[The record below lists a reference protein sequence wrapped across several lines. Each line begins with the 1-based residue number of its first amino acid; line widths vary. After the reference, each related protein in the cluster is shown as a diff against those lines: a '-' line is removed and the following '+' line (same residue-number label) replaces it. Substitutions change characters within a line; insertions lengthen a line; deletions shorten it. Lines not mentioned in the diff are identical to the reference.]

1 MPKTSFK
8 SILMCFNKLQI
19 AHAKLSYDLKFKKLA
34 IKRFADLEISFKWLK
49 SRVFTLCHV
58 NDIMQRAN
66 ENYTEL
72 QIWFLLKGNWVS
84 YLEKMS
90 YNKQRP

>member
-34 IKRFADLEISFKWLK
+34 IKRFADLEISFK
-49 SRVFTLCHV
+49 
-58 NDIMQRAN
+58 
-66 ENYTEL
+66 
-72 QIWFLLKGNWVS
+72 
-84 YLEKMS
+84 
-90 YNKQRP
+90 